1 MDEFRIILIFGI
13 QLPIGVIYFLAIA
26 GLILRRNR
34 KKLNKV
40 FSMFFIST
48 SMGSVLNIIYY
59 LISFEGLEILVSF
72 LHILAYIFFLLGF
85 VFLLL
90 FNLLILKSE
99 KVFVPRKQ
107 TILILGYI
115 ALFSVLFVVG
125 LGFNGVLLNPSN
137 DWTPEWSLPFFITSL
152 ILAIPFLIVPIIYY
166 SSKILQEMQDKTVRG
181 KWKIFMLGVV
191 IYSLVLIGT
200 ALVNFLNIAEIRQIW
215 SIFALILFLMV
226 FTIYYGVGKQIK

>member
-1 MDEFRIILIFGI
+1 
-13 QLPIGVIYFLAIA
+13 
-26 GLILRRNR
+26 
-34 KKLNKV
+34 
-40 FSMFFIST
+40 
-48 SMGSVLNIIYY
+48 
-59 LISFEGLEILVSF
+59 
-72 LHILAYIFFLLGF
+72 
-85 VFLLL
+85 
-90 FNLLILKSE
+90 
-99 KVFVPRKQ
+99 
-107 TILILGYI
+107 
-115 ALFSVLFVVG
+115 VVG

-200 ALVNFLNIAEIRQIW
+200 ALVNFLNIAEIRQMW

>member
-1 MDEFRIILIFGI
+1 
-13 QLPIGVIYFLAIA
+13 
-26 GLILRRNR
+26 
-34 KKLNKV
+34 
-40 FSMFFIST
+40 
-48 SMGSVLNIIYY
+48 MGSVLNIIYY

-85 VFLLL
+85 VFLLM